1 MTYVP
6 LQVISSYSLLKSTVS
21 ISSLIDQAK
30 KKGYKALALTDF
42 NVLYGA
48 VEFYEKAKEN
58 NIKPILGMTV
68 EVDAVEAV
76 SLPLEMVLLA
86 KNKTGYQSLMTLS
99 TDKMLNKANLSLN
112 SIEAVQQDIAAVLPI
127 SEQEELWKLLVG
139 RDRNAVSLLEN
150 CTTLFD
156 DFYVGIKWTEDNNE
170 ELVKVLELLES
181 LNIDYLINEPVY
193 YLHADDEPALKV
205 LNAIENQE
213 KLDFETISARQT
225 NYCLKD
231 SREVENFYNDKQLSR
246 GVEKTAE
253 LADKISI
260 EFSWAS
266 VLPEFPKPEGM
277 SSEKYLEDV
286 AYKWLNKKIE
296 NPSEAYTRRLAK
308 ELSVIN
314 KMGFADYFLIVWDL
328 MAYAHKQNIVTGAGR
343 GSAAGSLVSYVL
355 RITDVDP
362 IEYDLLFDRFLNE
375 ERFTLPD
382 IDLDFPD
389 DKREMILNYVFNK
402 YGKDHVAQIATFG
415 TFAAKMAVR
424 DAGRT
429 LGLSTEELKRWSAA
443 IPSQPG
449 ITLKEAYHS
458 SQELKNLLTE
468 SELHKQIFSIAV
480 KLEGLP
486 RHVSTHAAGVVIS
499 RNNLTELTPLQ
510 EGSGVMPLTQ
520 YTMGD
525 VEKVGLLKMDF
536 LGLKNLTILA
546 NCLRYTKELKGTI
559 EEKLDSISLS
569 DSQTINLFKKG
580 HTNGIFQ
587 FESPGIKR
595 VLKKLGPDTFEDIVA
610 VNALYRP
617 GPMEQI
623 DTFIARK
630 NGTETIHYLH
640 PDLEDILS
648 VTNGIIVYQEQ
659 VMKVA
664 SKIAGYSLSEADILR
679 RAISKKIKKEI
690 DAGRN
695 QFVAGAKR
703 KGYAEETATEIYD
716 LIERFANY
724 GFNRS
729 HAVSYSKLAFQL
741 AYFKVH
747 FPASF
752 YVSLLR
758 ESTNNKEKVKTYILE
773 AKKQSIKIKPPSIN
787 ESQGSFTVS
796 EGAIVFG
803 LDSVKGLRKDFIRDI
818 LSERKRNG
826 HYTDLINL
834 VSRLDQRWRKSS
846 LIVPLI
852 HSGSLDGFADNRNTM
867 LHSIEPVLDSIAM
880 SNGNIELFES
890 LAPRTEVQPPLSSKD
905 KLRQEFESTGFYL
918 SGHPTEQFTGRAN
931 QFLMESNNNGVAD
944 YVVQVEAI
952 KKIQTKR
959 GEPMAFVTVSDSSGE
974 ATAVL
979 FPENYRKFSKYCI
992 EESVISVNGKAEWKK
1007 DQLNILVNAIKEV
1020 SEKSEEQRRLFLKID
1035 QLASSQQ
1042 KLKDTL
1048 STLQSY
1054 PGTVPV
1060 IVYDSVA
1067 KRKETLKEQYFTDP
1081 SVECLDELAQLLGK
1095 KNVILKD
1102 KRN

>member
-30 KKGYKALALTDF
+30 KMGYKAIALTDY

-48 VEFYEKAKEN
+48 IEFYEKAKEN

-68 EVDAVEAV
+68 ELDETE
-76 SLPLEMVLLA
+76 SFSNPLEMVLLA
-86 KNKTGYQSLMTLS
+86 KNKIGFQSLMSLS
-99 TDKMLNKANLSLN
+99 TDKMLNKVNLSV
-112 SIEAVQQDIAAVLPI
+112 EDIKPFQESLAAVLPVC
-127 SEQEELWKLLVG
+127 EQEELWGLLVN
-139 RDRNAVSLLEN
+139 RNENILAVLKN
-150 CTTLFD
+150 CNAIFD
-156 DFYVGIKWTEDNNE
+156 DFFVGIRWEQDKSE
-170 ELVKVLELLES
+170 EIGIVLELLET
-181 LNIDYLINEPVY
+181 LNIDYLVSEPVY
-193 YLHADDEPALKV
+193 YLDKKDKSAIKV

-213 KLDFETISARQT
+213 KLDTDHVSDNQVD
-225 NYCLKD
+225 YSLKH
-231 SREVENFYNDKQLSR
+231 SNGVESFYEEKQLSK
-246 GVEKTAE
+246 GIKKTAE
-253 LADKISI
+253 LAEKLNI
-260 EFSWAS
+260 EFSWES
-266 VLPEFPKPEGM
+266 VLPEFPKPGGV
-277 SSEKYLEDV
+277 SSEKYLEEI
-286 AYKWLNKKIE
+286 AHEWLNNKIKD
-296 NPSEAYTRRLAK
+296 PPEAYTERLTK

-328 MAYAHKQNIVTGAGR
+328 MDYAHKQNIVTGSGR

-389 DKREMILNYVFNK
+389 DKREMILNYVFKK

-415 TFAAKMAVR
+415 TFAAKMAIR
-424 DAGRT
+424 DTGRT

-449 ITLKEAYHS
+449 ITLRESYS
-458 SQELKNLLTE
+458 SSTELKNLIQENDLNR
-468 SELHKQIFSIAV
+468 QIFSIAV
-480 KLEGLP
+480 SIEGLP

-499 RNNLTELTPLQ
+499 RNKLTDLTPLQ

-546 NCLRYTKELKGTI
+546 NCLKYTKELKGTI
-559 EEKLDSISLS
+559 EEKLDKIPLS
-569 DSQTINLFKKG
+569 DSQTIKLFRLG
-580 HTNGIFQ
+580 NTNGIFQ

-595 VLKKLGPDTFEDIVA
+595 VLKKLEPDNFEDIVA

-630 NGTETIHYLH
+630 KGREPIEYLH
-640 PDLEDILS
+640 PDLKDILS

-695 QFVAGAKR
+695 QFVAGAKQR
-703 KGYAEETATEIYD
+703 GYTEEVATEIYN

-758 ESTNNKEKVKTYILE
+758 ESTNNKEKVRKYILE
-773 AKKQSIKIKPPSIN
+773 AKKQSIILRPPSIN
-787 ESQGSFTVS
+787 ESFENFSVS

-803 LDSVKGLRKDFIRDI
+803 LDSVKGLRKDFIRDL
-818 LSERKRNG
+818 LSERRQNG
-826 HYTDLINL
+826 RYTDLINL
-834 VSRLDQRWRKSS
+834 VSRIDQRWRKSS
-846 LIVPLI
+846 LLVPLI
-852 HSGSLDGFADNRNTM
+852 QSGSLDDFPDNRNTM
-867 LHSIEPVLDSIAM
+867 LHSLEPILDSISM
-880 SNGNIELFES
+880 SNGNVELFES
-890 LAPRTEVQPPLSSKD
+890 LAPRTEVQPSLSSKE

-918 SGHPTEQFTGRAN
+918 SGHPTEQYADFAT
-931 QFLMESNNNGVAD
+931 QFLMESDNKRVSD
-944 YVVQVEAI
+944 YVVKVESI

-974 ATAVL
+974 AAAVL
-979 FPENYRKFSKYCI
+979 FPENYRKFSKYCM
-992 EESVISVNGKAEWKK
+992 EESVILVNGKAEWKK
-1007 DQLNILVNAIKEV
+1007 DQLNILVNYIKEV
-1020 SEKSEEQRRLFLKID
+1020 SDKREEHRRLFLKID
-1035 QLASSQQ
+1035 DLNSNQD
-1042 KLKDTL
+1042 KLKSTL
-1048 STLQSY
+1048 SVLQKFK
-1054 PGTVPV
+1054 GTVPV
-1060 IVYDSVA
+1060 IVYDSVT
-1067 KRKETLKEQYFTDP
+1067 KRKETLKEQFFTDP
-1081 SVECLDELAQLLGK
+1081 TDKCLAELNKALGE
-1095 KNVILKD
+1095 KNVILKNN
-1102 KRN
+1102 RN